1 MKPLF
6 MWAGGKTRLI
16 KKYKEHLPETIEHY
30 VEPFLGGG
38 AMFVWAYE
46 KNPNAQFVLNDS
58 NAAIMNIYRMIRQ
71 DVEIFMEHLD
81 HMSSIY
87 LPLDKD
93 ARKAY
98 YYSLRHDHAY
108 NYDRW
113 TKAREAASLY
123 FLMKTGFNGIWQ
135 INNNTN
141 GRFGTPAGLLNQK
154 EKVYDKENVIAWSKA
169 LKRCALLAGD
179 FGETLS
185 YVQGDSYVFLDP
197 PYRGSFTQYGIDFDD
212 AMQERVVSFLNDCR
226 DKGAYVMMSNRDVGD
241 DFFEQRVGTNK
252 MVYFDVTY
260 TAGRRKKHADGTFTA
275 KKAKEILMIGE
286 NNGKTKKNRT

>member
-30 VEPFLGGG
+30 VEPFMGAG
-38 AMFVWAYE
+38 AMFVWAYK
-46 KNPNAQFVLNDS
+46 KNPNARFVLNDS
-58 NAAIMNIYRMIRQ
+58 NVAIMNIYRMIRQ

-87 LPLDKD
+87 LPLSKED
-93 ARKAY
+93 RKAY
-98 YYSLRHDHAY
+98 YYSLRHQHAY

-113 TKAREAASLY
+113 TRAREAASLY

-135 INNNTN
+135 INKNTS

-154 EKVYDKENVIAWSKA
+154 DKVYDKTNVMEWSKA
-169 LKRCALLAGD
+169 LQRCTLLSGD
-179 FGETLS
+179 FAIALPHIEPN
-185 YVQGDSYVFLDP
+185 SYVFLDP
-197 PYRGSFTQYGIDFDD
+197 PYRGSFTQYGVDFGDQ
-212 AMQERVVSFLNDCR
+212 MQQRVVDFLNECVE
-226 DKGAYVMMSNRDVGD
+226 KGAYTLMSNRDVGD
-241 DFFEQRVGTNK
+241 NFFEDRVGTNEI
-252 MVYFDVTY
+252 VYFDVTY

-275 KKAKEILMIGE
+275 KKAREILMIGS
-286 NNGKTKKNRT
+286 KKGSSNVERE